1 MEWNVLLIT
10 HVVTALFALLIGPIN
25 LLRRRRDRTHRVLG
39 YTWTASMYYVCIS
52 SFWIRDEGHFSWL
65 HGLSAL
71 TVVTVTL
78 GILGAVRGNRPA
90 HFMNMLGSYLGL
102 LIAFFF
108 AAAVP
113 SRLIPHLLVDSPS
126 TAWSGA
132 AFVALSVAAL
142 YLTVRPRPRRA
153 PALSVRRSSRE
164 LSRGSR

>member
-1 MEWNVLLIT
+1 MDWNALLVT

-25 LLRRRRDRTHRVLG
+25 LLRRRRDRTHRILG
-39 YTWTASMYYVCIS
+39 YTWAASMYYVCIS

-65 HGLSAL
+65 HALSAF

-78 GILGAVRGNRPA
+78 GILGAVRGNRQA
-90 HFMNMLGSYLGL
+90 HFMNMVGSYLGL

-113 SRLIPHLLVDSPS
+113 SRLIPRLLVDSPS
-126 TAWSGA
+126 TAWSAA
-132 AFVALSVAAL
+132 AFVALSVSAL

-153 PALSVRRSSRE
+153 PALSVGRSSRG
-164 LSRGSR
+164 LP

>member
-1 MEWNVLLIT
+1 MEWNALLVT

-25 LLRRRRDRTHRVLG
+25 LLRRRRDRTHRILG
-39 YTWTASMYYVCIS
+39 YTWAASMYYVCIS

-78 GILGAVRGNRPA
+78 GILGAVRGNRQA
-90 HFMNMLGSYLGL
+90 HFMNMVGSYLGL

-113 SRLIPHLLVDSPS
+113 SRLIPRLLVDSPS

-132 AFVALSVAAL
+132 AFVALSVSAL

-153 PALSVRRSSRE
+153 PALSVGRSSRG
-164 LSRGSR
+164 LP